1 MACPLLSYDGVT
13 DRRRDSRWSLVEPA
27 EGSLRLFPDVVVK
40 KDADGEWS
48 GISRLPVGP
57 GETFLLDVAE
67 VDSIDRQVRRRV
79 PVCVI
84 DSRPVLVDGEVC
96 HRISLHAAVLE
107 SVEFE
112 QHVRRG

>member
-13 DRRRDSRWSLVEPA
+13 DRRRELRFSVTASA
-27 EGSLRLFPDVVVK
+27 EGSLRLFPDVVVN

-57 GETFLLDVAE
+57 GETFVLDVVE
-67 VDSIDRQVRRRV
+67 VDPVDGEVRRRV

-84 DSRPVLVDGEVC
+84 ESRPVLVDGEVC
-96 HRISLHAAVLE
+96 HRIRLHSGVLA

>member
-1 MACPLLSYDGVT
+1 VT
-13 DRRRDSRWSLVEPA
+13 ERRRDLRFNVAGSV

-40 KDADGEWS
+40 KDDNGEWS

-57 GETFLLDVAE
+57 GEMFVLDV
-67 VDSIDRQVRRRV
+67 VDLDPLDGEVRRRV

-96 HRISLHAAVLE
+96 HRIRLHSGVLP
-107 SVEFE
+107 SVDFE